1 MNLYLALMRRELGS
15 YFASLIGYV
24 IIGMS
29 LFLIG
34 VSFSNLLGL
43 LNTRPTDV
51 PASEL
56 FFKSWYFW
64 LILLLTTPLLT
75 MRSYAL
81 EKSTGTFETL
91 TTTPV
96 GEGEIVLAKFSSAMV
111 VHMLIWLPP
120 MVCLLGVRW
129 YASDIAGVGE
139 GTVASTFLGI
149 VLVGAFYLAMGC
161 FASSLTSS
169 QSIAAMLSFA
179 MGAGMFL
186 LSYWVLYAP
195 DQLGTLA
202 PVLSRYSLIEHMQDF
217 ARGVLDTRHLV
228 FYASLILLFL
238 YLTRK
243 VLESRRWK

>member
-1 MNLYLALMRRELGS
+1 MHLYFALLRRELGS
-15 YFASLIGYV
+15 YFSSLIGYV

-34 VSFSNLLGL
+34 ICFSNLLET
-43 LNTRPTDV
+43 LNTKPTDV
-51 PASEL
+51 PVTEL

-64 LILLLTTPLLT
+64 LILLLATPLLT

-96 GEGEIVLAKFSSAMV
+96 GEWEIVLAKFSSALV
-111 VHMLIWLPP
+111 IHILVWLPL
-120 MVCLLGVRW
+120 MLCLLGLRW
-129 YASDIAGVGE
+129 YASDVVAAGV

-149 VLVGAFYLAMGC
+149 LLIGACYLAMGC

-179 MGAGMFL
+179 LGAGMFL

-202 PVLSRYSLIEHMQDF
+202 VVLSRYSLIDHVQDF
-217 ARGVLDTRHLV
+217 ARGVLDTRNLV
-228 FYASLILLFL
+228 FYASLILMFL
-238 YLTRK
+238 YLTLK

>member
-1 MNLYLALMRRELGS
+1 MNLCLALTRRELGS

-24 IIGMS
+24 IIGIS

-34 VSFSNLLGL
+34 LSFSNVLEL

-51 PASEL
+51 PVSEL

-64 LILLLTTPLLT
+64 LILLLATPLLT
-75 MRSYAL
+75 MRLFAL

-96 GEGEIVLAKFSSAMV
+96 REWQIVLAKFTSAV
-111 VHMLIWLPP
+111 VVYILIWLPL
-120 MVCLLGVRW
+120 MLCLLGVRW
-129 YASDIAGVGE
+129 YARDVADAGA
-139 GTVASTFLGI
+139 GTVVSTFLGI
-149 VLVGAFYLAMGC
+149 VLVGALYLAMGC

-169 QSIAAMLSFA
+169 QSIAAMLSFGL
-179 MGAGMFL
+179 GAGMFL

-202 PVLSRYSLIEHMQDF
+202 PALSRFSSIEHLQDF

-228 FYASLILLFL
+228 FYASSILLFL
-238 YLTRK
+238 YLTLK